1 VRNNFSSMA
10 RPFEDVA
17 EQDAWAGNDYQGYPS
32 GYPGKKELSR
42 VKRWAT
48 SKAAPRNN
56 LQAANYL
63 TAAKALEPCQR
74 MANN

>member
-1 VRNNFSSMA
+1 MA
-10 RPFEDVA
+10 RPFEDVV

-48 SKAAPRNN
+48 SKAAPRNATCK
-56 LQAANYL
+56 LQNL